1 MASTTPTQRPLS
13 WTVVGS
19 GAIGSLAACRLKLAG
34 YNVGLHL
41 KQPRALSID
50 FAGRQLH
57 FSAASPPFT
66 AVLIPVKSYAIIDAV
81 QSLLPHL
88 ATDAQLVLSHN
99 GMGTLEQ
106 VLPLLAPGQGLW
118 FLTTT
123 HGALKQQQ
131 TLLHTGQ
138 GQSVLAP
145 LNHAAKAYTPM
156 VLPAMEAALGPVTLV
171 EDITPFLW
179 QKLAINAAINPLTA
193 IYNCRNGELLQAE
206 FAPLLTAAINEV
218 QQVAAACGVILD
230 YALLQQKVLQVVA
243 ATAENFSS
251 MQQDIANKR
260 RTEIE
265 AINGYVV
272 QQAARFGIAV
282 PHNNAMLA
290 QVLCLSSTGS

>member
-1 MASTTPTQRPLS
+1 MASTTTAQRPLS

-19 GAIGSLAACRLKLAG
+19 GAIGSLAACRLQLAG
-34 YNVGLHL
+34 YRVGLLL

-50 FAGRQLH
+50 FAGRPLH
-57 FSAASPPFT
+57 FPAAIAPLN
-66 AVLIPVKSYAIIDAV
+66 AVLIPVKSYAVVGAV
-81 QSLLPHL
+81 QGLLPHL
-88 ATDAQLVLSHN
+88 AADAQLVLSHN

-106 VLPLLAPGQGLW
+106 VLPLLAPAQGLW

-123 HGALKQQQ
+123 HGALKQQH

-145 LNHAAKAYTPM
+145 LNHVAKACTSM
-156 VLPAMEAALGPVTLV
+156 VLPAMNTALGPVTLV

-206 FAPLLTAAINEV
+206 FAPLLMAAITEV
-218 QQVAAACGVILD
+218 QQVAAACGVIMD
-230 YALLQQKVLQVVA
+230 NNMLQQKVLQVVA

-251 MQQDIANKR
+251 MQQDITNKR

-272 QQAARFGIAV
+272 QQAARFGIDV

-290 QVLCLSSTGS
+290 QVLRLSGCYS

>member
-1 MASTTPTQRPLS
+1 MQ
-13 WTVVGS
+13 
-19 GAIGSLAACRLKLAG
+19 AG
-34 YNVGLHL
+34 YAVNLHL
-41 KQPRALSID
+41 KQPRSHTID
-50 FAGRQLH
+50 FAGSPLH
-57 FSAASPPFT
+57 FPAAIPPLN
-66 AVLIPVKSYAIIDAV
+66 AVLIPVKSYAVVDAV

-88 ATDAQLVLSHN
+88 STNAQLVLSHN
-99 GMGTLEQ
+99 GMGSLEQ
-106 VLPLLAPGQGLW
+106 VLPLLAPNQGLW
-118 FLTTT
+118 FITTT
-123 HGALKQQQ
+123 HGALKQQHN
-131 TLLHTGQ
+131 LLHTGQ

-145 LNHAAKAYTPM
+145 LNHAASAYTAV

-171 EDITPFLW
+171 DDITPFLW

-206 FAPLLTAAINEV
+206 FAPLLTAAITEV
-218 QQVAAACGVILD
+218 QQVAAACGVIMD
-230 YALLQQKVLQVVA
+230 DSLLQQKVLQVIT

-290 QVLCLSSTGS
+290 QVLRLSSGYS

>member
-1 MASTTPTQRPLS
+1 MAPTTPAQQPLS

-19 GAIGSLAACRLKLAG
+19 GAIGSLAACRLQLAG
-34 YNVGLHL
+34 YTVGLHL
-41 KQPRALSID
+41 RQPRALSID
-50 FAGRQLH
+50 FAGSPLH
-57 FSAASPPFT
+57 FPAAISPLN
-66 AVLIPVKSYAIIDAV
+66 AVLIPVKSYAVVDAV

-88 ATDAQLVLSHN
+88 AANAQLVLSHN
-99 GMGTLEQ
+99 GMGTLEH
-106 VLPLLAPGQGLW
+106 VLPLLAPSQGLW

-123 HGALKQQQ
+123 HGALKQQHS
-131 TLLHTGQ
+131 LLHTGQ
-138 GQSVLAP
+138 GLSVLSA
-145 LNHAAKAYTPM
+145 LNVAAKAYTPA
-156 VLPAMEAALGPVTLV
+156 VLPAMEAAMGPVTLV
-171 EDITPFLW
+171 DDITPFLW

-206 FAPLLTAAINEV
+206 FAPLLTAAIQEV
-218 QQVAAACGVILD
+218 QRVAAACGVVLD
-230 YALLQQKVLQVVA
+230 NNLQQKVLQVIA

-251 MQQDIANKR
+251 MQQDITNKR

-290 QVLCLSSTGS
+290 QVLRLSSSCS

>member
-13 WTVVGS
+13 WTVVGN

-34 YNVGLHL
+34 YPVGLHL
-41 KQPRALSID
+41 KQPRSHTID
-50 FAGRQLH
+50 FAGSPLH
-57 FSAASPPFT
+57 FPAAIPPFN
-66 AVLIPVKSYAIIDAV
+66 AVLIPVKSYAVVDAV

-88 ATDAQLVLSHN
+88 AAHAQLVLSHN
-99 GMGTLEQ
+99 GMGTLEH
-106 VLPLLAPGQGLW
+106 VLPLLAPSQGLW
-118 FLTTT
+118 FLTTA

-145 LNHAAKAYTPM
+145 LNVAAKAYTSA
-156 VLPAMEAALGPVTLV
+156 VLPAMDAALGPVALV
-171 EDITPFLW
+171 DDITPFLW

-193 IYNCRNGELLQAE
+193 IYNCRNGELLQAQ
-206 FAPLLTAAINEV
+206 FASLLTAAITEV

-230 YALLQQKVLQVVA
+230 YTLLQQKVLQVIA

-251 MQQDIANKR
+251 MQQDITHKR

-272 QQAARFGIAV
+272 QQAARFGIDV

-290 QVLCLSSTGS
+290 QVLRLSSSYS